1 MYYKHDDFDFDI
13 VNFPFLDGVFLALHL
28 TGFVYYKLLG
38 LLVCLVMSL
47 TLTLPI
53 KFLQR
58 NFSNSVI
65 GITNSVERFQTSI
78 DVTMTW
84 YQTLIWESNL
94 FLNKAYRN
102 LNFMAT

>member
-1 MYYKHDDFDFDI
+1 MG
-13 VNFPFLDGVFLALHL
+13 LFLALHL
-28 TGFVYYKLLG
+28 TGFVYYNLLG
-38 LLVCLVMSL
+38 LLECLVMSL
-47 TLTLPI
+47 TLTLQI

-58 NFSNSVI
+58 NFLNSVI

-78 DVTMTW
+78 DVIMTW